1 MKMNTWLIQTENGG
15 TIQAFFLVSGSG
27 ILRQPFIPKL
37 YGLANFRRIVF
48 KVFHSY
54 LYLRFR
60 GPFLLSLQEY
70 RNVSSAVFIRE
81 CKNVMLLWLV

>member
-48 KVFHSY
+48 KVFHSSQWDESY
-54 LYLRFR
+54 
-60 GPFLLSLQEY
+60 EY
-70 RNVSSAVFIRE
+70 
-81 CKNVMLLWLV
+81 MQG